1 MGTTRSLTKFCYGFI
16 STILQS
22 YGPIKLP
29 NTTFTFLL
37 YWVSLKKKKKT
48 TVNNLE
54 IVKNIMT
61 DKNNNN
67 NKTDYEN
74 NDDNQ
79 HMQFILL

>member
-1 MGTTRSLTKFCYGFI
+1 MALLNNQIQHSL
-16 STILQS
+16 S
-22 YGPIKLP
+22 YYIGCH
-29 NTTFTFLL
+29 
-37 YWVSLKKKKKT
+37 LKKNKQT

-54 IVKNIMT
+54 IAKNIMT

>member
-1 MGTTRSLTKFCYGFI
+1 MALLNNQIQHSL
-16 STILQS
+16 S
-22 YGPIKLP
+22 YYIGCH
-29 NTTFTFLL
+29 T
-37 YWVSLKKKKKT
+37 KKT
-48 TVNNLE
+48 AVNNLE

>member
-1 MGTTRSLTKFCYGFI
+1 M
-16 STILQS
+16 
-22 YGPIKLP
+22 
-29 NTTFTFLL
+29 
-37 YWVSLKKKKKT
+37 SLKKIKT

-67 NKTDYEN
+67 NDKIDYDN
-74 NDDNQ
+74 DDDNQ

>member
-1 MGTTRSLTKFCYGFI
+1 MALLNNQIQHSL
-16 STILQS
+16 S
-22 YGPIKLP
+22 YYIGCH
-29 NTTFTFLL
+29 
-37 YWVSLKKKKKT
+37 LKKNKQT

-54 IVKNIMT
+54 IVKNIIT

-79 HMQFILL
+79 HMQFILLWTYPLFFKLLF